1 MEEENKAG
9 MDAHE
14 RLTGDLKQYLTFRL
28 NQEVFAVEVFR
39 VREVLDVVNITRV
52 PNAPSYMRGMINV
65 RGSVVPVM
73 DTRQKFGMGEVEA
86 TLDTRII
93 ILEVKDLSGDIIVMG
108 ALADSVH
115 EVTELNAD
123 DVESAPRLGTSWNT
137 DFIAGI
143 AKRNDQFIVI
153 LDIDYVFTST
163 ELTALSDAHDSSE
176 ARQLKGADQAEEQA
190 KN

>member
-1 MEEENKAG
+1 MEEKNKAAEG
-9 MDAHE
+9 AHE
-14 RLTGDLKQYLTFRL
+14 RIIADVEQYLTFRL

-39 VREVLDVVNITRV
+39 VREVLDVVNITKV

-73 DTRQKFGMGEVEA
+73 DTRHKFGMGEVEA

-93 ILEVKDLSGDIIVMG
+93 ILEVKDLDGEIIVMG

-163 ELTALSDAHDSSE
+163 ELMALSDVHDSNE
-176 ARQLKGADQAEEQA
+176 ARQLQGASLSEEPA
-190 KN
+190 TN

>member
-1 MEEENKAG
+1 MEEEKKAAT
-9 MDAHE
+9 DAHE
-14 RLTGDLKQYLTFRL
+14 RLTGDVKQYLTFRL

-73 DTRQKFGMGEVEA
+73 DTRHKFGMGEVEA

-93 ILEVKDLSGDIIVMG
+93 ILEVKDLDGEIIVMG

-123 DVESAPRLGTSWNT
+123 DVESAPHIGTSWDT
-137 DFIAGI
+137 HFIAGI

-163 ELTALSDAHDSSE
+163 ELTALSDVHDSNEAHQLQGTSLSE
-176 ARQLKGADQAEEQA
+176 EPAT
-190 KN
+190 N

>member
-1 MEEENKAG
+1 MEEKNKAADG
-9 MDAHE
+9 AHE
-14 RLTGDLKQYLTFRL
+14 RIIADVEQYLTFRL

-39 VREVLDVVNITRV
+39 VREVLEVANITKV
-52 PNAPSYMRGMINV
+52 PNAPSYMQGMINV

-73 DTRQKFGMGEVEA
+73 DTRHKFGMGEVEA

-93 ILEVKDLSGDIIVMG
+93 ILEVKDLDGEIIVMG

-123 DVESAPRLGTSWNT
+123 DVEFAPRLGTSWNT

-143 AKRNDQFIVI
+143 AKRNGQFIVI

-163 ELTALSDAHDSSE
+163 ELMALSDVHDSNE
-176 ARQLKGADQAEEQA
+176 ARHLQGVSFSEEPA
-190 KN
+190 TN

>member
-1 MEEENKAG
+1 MEKEITAA

>member
-1 MEEENKAG
+1 MEEENKAAEG
-9 MDAHE
+9 AHE
-14 RLTGDLKQYLTFRL
+14 RLIADVEQYLTFRL

-39 VREVLDVVNITRV
+39 VREVLEVANITKV
-52 PNAPSYMRGMINV
+52 PNAPSYMQGMINV

-73 DTRQKFGMGEVEA
+73 DTRHKFGMGEVEA

-93 ILEVKDLSGDIIVMG
+93 ILEVKDLDGEIIVMG

-143 AKRNDQFIVI
+143 AKRNGQFIVI

-163 ELTALSDAHDSSE
+163 ELMALSDVHDSNE
-176 ARQLKGADQAEEQA
+176 ARHLQGASLSEEPA
-190 KN
+190 TN

>member
-1 MEEENKAG
+1 MEEENKAAEG
-9 MDAHE
+9 AHE
-14 RLTGDLKQYLTFRL
+14 RLIADVEQYLTFRL

-39 VREVLDVVNITRV
+39 VREVLDVVNITKV

-73 DTRQKFGMGEVEA
+73 DTRLKFGMGEVEA

-93 ILEVKDLSGDIIVMG
+93 ILEVKDLDGEIIVMG

-123 DVESAPRLGTSWNT
+123 DVESAPRLGTSWNN

-143 AKRNDQFIVI
+143 AKRNGQFIVI

-163 ELTALSDAHDSSE
+163 ELMALSDVHDSNE
-176 ARQLKGADQAEEQA
+176 ARHLRGASLSEEPA
-190 KN
+190 TN

>member
-1 MEEENKAG
+1 MEEENKAA
-9 MDAHE
+9 MDARE
-14 RLTGDLKQYLTFRL
+14 QLTGDLKQYLTFRL

-73 DTRQKFGMGEVEA
+73 DTRQKFGMGAVEA

-93 ILEVKDLSGDIIVMG
+93 ILEVKDLDGEIIVMG

-163 ELTALSDAHDSSE
+163 ELTALSDVHDSNE
-176 ARQLKGADQAEEQA
+176 ARQLKGASKSEEQA
-190 KN
+190 TN

>member
-1 MEEENKAG
+1 MEEENKAA
-9 MDAHE
+9 MDARE
-14 RLTGDLKQYLTFRL
+14 QLTGDLKQYLTFRL

-39 VREVLDVVNITRV
+39 VREVLDVVNITGV

-73 DTRQKFGMGEVEA
+73 DTRQKFGMGAVEA

-93 ILEVKDLSGDIIVMG
+93 ILEVKDLDGEIIVMG

-163 ELTALSDAHDSSE
+163 ELTALSDVHDSNE
-176 ARQLKGADQAEEQA
+176 ARQLKGASKSEEQA
-190 KN
+190 TN

>member
-1 MEEENKAG
+1 MEEENKAAEG
-9 MDAHE
+9 AHE
-14 RLTGDLKQYLTFRL
+14 RLIADVEQYLTFRL

-39 VREVLDVVNITRV
+39 VREVLEVANITKV
-52 PNAPSYMRGMINV
+52 PNAPSYMQGMINV

-73 DTRQKFGMGEVEA
+73 DTRHKFGMGEVEA

-93 ILEVKDLSGDIIVMG
+93 ILEVKDLDGEIIVMG

-143 AKRNDQFIVI
+143 AKRNGQFIVI

-163 ELTALSDAHDSSE
+163 ELMALSDVHDSNE
-176 ARQLKGADQAEEQA
+176 ARQLQGASLSEEPA
-190 KN
+190 TN

>member
-1 MEEENKAG
+1 MEEENKAAEG
-9 MDAHE
+9 AHE
-14 RLTGDLKQYLTFRL
+14 RLIADVEQYLTFRL

-39 VREVLDVVNITRV
+39 VREVLDVVNITKV

-73 DTRQKFGMGEVEA
+73 DTRLKFGMGEVEA

-93 ILEVKDLSGDIIVMG
+93 ILEVKDLDGEIIVMG

-123 DVESAPRLGTSWNT
+123 DVESAPRLGTSWNN

-143 AKRNDQFIVI
+143 AKRNGQFIVI

-163 ELTALSDAHDSSE
+163 ELMALSDVHDSNE
-176 ARQLKGADQAEEQA
+176 ARHLQGASLSEEPA
-190 KN
+190 TN

>member
-1 MEEENKAG
+1 MEEENKAAEG
-9 MDAHE
+9 AHE
-14 RLTGDLKQYLTFRL
+14 RLIADVEQYLTFRL

-39 VREVLDVVNITRV
+39 VREVLEVANITKV
-52 PNAPSYMRGMINV
+52 PNAPSYMQGMINV

-73 DTRQKFGMGEVEA
+73 DTRHKFGMGEVEA

-93 ILEVKDLSGDIIVMG
+93 ILEVKDLDGEIIVMG

-143 AKRNDQFIVI
+143 AKRNGQFIVI

-163 ELTALSDAHDSSE
+163 ELMALSDVHNSNEERHFQGASLSE
-176 ARQLKGADQAEEQA
+176 EPATK
-190 KN
+190 

>member
-1 MEEENKAG
+1 MEQENKAA
-9 MDAHE
+9 MDARE
-14 RLTGDLKQYLTFRL
+14 QLTGDLKQYLTFRL

-73 DTRQKFGMGEVEA
+73 DTRQKFGMGAVEA

-93 ILEVKDLSGDIIVMG
+93 ILEVKDLDGEIIVMG

-163 ELTALSDAHDSSE
+163 ELTALSDVHDSNE
-176 ARQLKGADQAEEQA
+176 ARQLKGASKSEEQA
-190 KN
+190 TN

>member
-1 MEEENKAG
+1 MEEEKKAAT
-9 MDAHE
+9 DAHE
-14 RLTGDLKQYLTFRL
+14 RLTGDVKQYLTFRL

-39 VREVLDVVNITRV
+39 VREVLEVVNITRV

-73 DTRQKFGMGEVEA
+73 DTRHKFGMGEVEA

-93 ILEVKDLSGDIIVMG
+93 ILEVKDLDGEIIVMG

-123 DVESAPRLGTSWNT
+123 DVESAPHLGTNWDT
-137 DFIAGI
+137 HFIAGI
-143 AKRNDQFIVI
+143 AKRNDQFIII

-163 ELTALSDAHDSSE
+163 ELTALSDVHDSNE
-176 ARQLKGADQAEEQA
+176 EHQLQGTSLSEEQA
-190 KN
+190 TN

>member
-1 MEEENKAG
+1 MEEKNKAADG
-9 MDAHE
+9 AHE
-14 RLTGDLKQYLTFRL
+14 RIIADVEQYLTFRL

-39 VREVLDVVNITRV
+39 VREVLEVANITKV
-52 PNAPSYMRGMINV
+52 PNAPSYMQGMINV

-73 DTRQKFGMGEVEA
+73 DTRHKFGMGEVEA

-93 ILEVKDLSGDIIVMG
+93 ILEVKDLDGEIIVMG

-143 AKRNDQFIVI
+143 AKRNGQFIVI

-163 ELTALSDAHDSSE
+163 ELMALSDVHNSNEERHFQGASLSE
-176 ARQLKGADQAEEQA
+176 EPATK
-190 KN
+190 

>member
-1 MEEENKAG
+1 MEQENKAA
-9 MDAHE
+9 MDARE
-14 RLTGDLKQYLTFRL
+14 QLTGDLKQYLTFRL

-73 DTRQKFGMGEVEA
+73 DTRQKFGMGAVEA

-93 ILEVKDLSGDIIVMG
+93 ILEVKDLDGEIIVMG

-163 ELTALSDAHDSSE
+163 ELTALSDVHDSNE
-176 ARQLKGADQAEEQA
+176 TRQLKGASKSEEQA
-190 KN
+190 TN

>member
-1 MEEENKAG
+1 MEEENKAAEG
-9 MDAHE
+9 AHE
-14 RLTGDLKQYLTFRL
+14 RLIADVEQYLTFRL

-39 VREVLDVVNITRV
+39 VREVLDVVNITKV

-73 DTRQKFGMGEVEA
+73 DTRLKFGMGEVEA

-93 ILEVKDLSGDIIVMG
+93 ILEVKDLDGEIIVMG

-123 DVESAPRLGTSWNT
+123 DVESAPRLGTSWNN

-143 AKRNDQFIVI
+143 AKRNGQFIVI

-163 ELTALSDAHDSSE
+163 ELMALSDVHDSNEALHLQGASLSE
-176 ARQLKGADQAEEQA
+176 EPAT
-190 KN
+190 N